1 MLLAL
6 HRYPTRSHSPSI
18 TGTPAPLAAAPTA
31 RAVSFIVKVCGWRPG
46 EGGAPHAGAGVRKPP
61 REETAGGVA
70 RRRVRRYG
78 DFGAD
83 GLLPES
89 IERLFGKRSSRRR
102 TKWLDCD
109 RQKLHRAMEIER
121 QEGQPRRRKAE
132 PDHCQARAGE
142 AEGPH
147 CGVAAN

>member
-1 MLLAL
+1 MAKLISSLVGEHGRPHMEAA
-6 HRYPTRSHSPSI
+6 RSMS
-18 TGTPAPLAAAPTA
+18 
-31 RAVSFIVKVCGWRPG
+31 VSVKVCGCRPG
-46 EGGAPHAGAGVRKPP
+46 EGGAAHAGAGVRKPP

-109 RQKLHRAMEIER
+109 RQNVNRRGVRAPIDKLSY
-121 QEGQPRRRKAE
+121 
-132 PDHCQARAGE
+132 
-142 AEGPH
+142 
-147 CGVAAN
+147 